1 MSRYFP
7 HADYAEDQPYGKT
20 ILTAHVLYR
29 GFQTGAVIGLGIG
42 AARSLVRRK
51 PFAIVA
57 LAQTGY
63 GALVGTVLMIPGLP
77 FYMYNK
83 TDIEWKDRSWRLLE
97 NEGQKE
103 VDDWS
108 SVGFVGGALAALRSP
123 AVRQAG
129 RVSLVRIAGGAA
141 LGDLLGVTG
150 YMVCNML
157 AYVPSPLQSA
167 LQSCYAGVILLL
179 PRYGRNVPSNRH

>member
-1 MSRYFP
+1 MSRHFP
-7 HADYAEDQPYGKT
+7 HADYAEDQPLGKT
-20 ILTAHVLYR
+20 ILTSHVLYR

-42 AARSLVRRK
+42 AVRSLIRRN
-51 PFAIVA
+51 PFVTV

-63 GALVGTVLMIPGLP
+63 GALVGTALMIPGLP
-77 FYMYNK
+77 FYMWNK

-108 SVGFVGGALAALRSP
+108 TVGSVGGALAALRSP

-129 RVSLVRIAGGAA
+129 RFSIVRLAGGAA

-150 YMVCNML
+150 YM
-157 AYVPSPLQSA
+157 AST
-167 LQSCYAGVILLL
+167 
-179 PRYGRNVPSNRH
+179 